1 MSRNIMTGVKNNNY
15 ILVTT
20 AYVMVKVINSGGIF
34 YLIFLTNRVLNG
46 SSARVFHIK
55 VEGPK
60 LPTKKYA

>member
-1 MSRNIMTGVKNNNY
+1 MTGVKNNNY

-34 YLIFLTNRVLNG
+34 YLIIFFLTNRVLNG